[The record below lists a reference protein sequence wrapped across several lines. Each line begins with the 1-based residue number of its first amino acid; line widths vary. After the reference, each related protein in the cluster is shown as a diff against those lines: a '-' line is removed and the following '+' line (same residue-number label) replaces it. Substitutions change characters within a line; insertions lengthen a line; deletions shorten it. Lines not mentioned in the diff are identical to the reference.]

1 MHSISVAQAKA
12 QLSALLDAVERGE
25 AVEITRR
32 GVAVARLVRAP
43 QEPSDGFDLSSFLA
57 STTDQPLHAGGDAA
71 ALMRELR
78 EGARF

>member
-1 MHSISVAQAKA
+1 MHSLSVAEAKA

-43 QEPSDGFDLSSFLA
+43 QGPSDDFDLSSFLA
-57 STTDQPLHAGGDAA
+57 ATTDQPLHAGADAA
-71 ALMRELR
+71 TLVSELR